1 MWRFGH
7 LLLLLLFA
15 AVPAPTT
22 LAQRMPGTGKTG
34 PSKRFGVGVLASRV
48 AASIQDATVQDAARS
63 LVKDLRSQQKTDN
76 LSVFGV
82 ISASTQSVAGVLYHI
97 EVQVEKK
104 DAPASEVVDTYQA
117 SVLDTNGNGMRI
129 MHKKLISSQTRED
142 AQKVLEEATANDVMP
157 EPVKKPSPPVKP
169 EPPRLPNSGIQTSS
183 KSAVIP
189 AGAFDDLLEYNAP
202 VPAAGSTA
210 EKSAPMPSLLG
221 PKQSVEKSPRLV
233 ASKLIEKKSVQDP
246 GPAASNPNPVEQ
258 PPKGMRER
266 RISFAAKRL
275 MSNSASAE
283 KYLGNNRAQ
292 HITQRTEL

>member
-1 MWRFGH
+1 MGHVWRFGH
-7 LLLLLLFA
+7 LLLLLLLA

-22 LAQRMPGTGKTG
+22 LAQRMPGTGNAG

-63 LVKDLRSQQKTDN
+63 LVKDLRSQQKNDN

-82 ISASTQSVAGVLYHI
+82 TSASTQSVAGVLYHI

-104 DAPASEVVDTYQA
+104 DAATSEVVDTYQA

-142 AQKVLEEATANDVMP
+142 AQKVLEEAKANDVPP
-157 EPVKKPSPPVKP
+157 EPVKKPPPPVKP
-169 EPPRLPNSGIQTSS
+169 EPPRLPNSGTQSS
-183 KSAVIP
+183 AKSAVIP
-189 AGAFDDLLEYNAP
+189 EGAFDDLLE
-202 VPAAGSTA
+202 
-210 EKSAPMPSLLG
+210 
-221 PKQSVEKSPRLV
+221 SVEKPPRLV
-233 ASKLIEKKSVQDP
+233 ASKPIEKKSVQDP
-246 GPAASNPNPVEQ
+246 RPAASKPLPVEQ
-258 PPKGMRER
+258 PPKGMREK

-275 MSNSASAE
+275 MSNSAGAE
-283 KYLGNNRAQ
+283 NHLANNRAH